1 MNRVHCL
8 LVLAALTGPVQ
19 AQVTGR
25 QAIPR
30 PGAESVATVSHARGQ
45 YVLHCAGCH
54 GMDGAGSSIGN
65 VPDMRRLG
73 QFLRLPGGRDFIIQ
87 VPGVM
92 VSGLNDEEVA
102 KVTNW
107 VLAYLA
113 PGSAPPNHQP
123 YDAAEVQRARQT
135 PLLDVAAKRAK
146 LVRLAQDNGIALD

>member
-1 MNRVHCL
+1 
-8 LVLAALTGPVQ
+8 
-19 AQVTGR
+19 
-25 QAIPR
+25 
-30 PGAESVATVSHARGQ
+30 
-45 YVLHCAGCH
+45 
-54 GMDGAGSSIGN
+54 MDGAGSSIGN

-73 QFLRLPGGRDFIIQ
+73 QFLQLPGGREFIIQ

-92 VSGLNDEEVA
+92 GSGLNDEEVA

-113 PGSAPPNHQP
+113 PGSTPPNHQP